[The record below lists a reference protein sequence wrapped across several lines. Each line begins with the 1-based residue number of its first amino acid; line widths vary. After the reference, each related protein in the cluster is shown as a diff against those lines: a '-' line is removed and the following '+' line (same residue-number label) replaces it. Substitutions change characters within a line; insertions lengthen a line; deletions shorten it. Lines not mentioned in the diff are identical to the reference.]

1 MWYKI
6 RTIFT
11 FKMILTNFC
20 NVIYCI
26 KKCFSLLIWIW
37 IFFPQAR
44 EQELN
49 KQRVYL
55 IPDSFSRWHQP
66 KIKMKSRLK
75 AVLFFPF
82 GSLVLILIL
91 WYLNLPSFTLNFFAP
106 WKAIFYL
113 ERFASF
119 VRCIFYCNIDMLF
132 FEAVIFLLTYSN
144 VYLFPSFFDVA
155 VLWLFFFLHMSEIS
169 CLKYTFLIQ
178 HQFFFSFVS
187 TFIEII
193 DLLCDFLLFSFR
205 VRSFKVIYII
215 VCVAVVDVVKLHII
229 WNYVPNKPMGW
240 KR

>member
-1 MWYKI
+1 MWCKI

-26 KKCFSLLIWIW
+26 KKCFFLLIWIS

-44 EQELN
+44 EQDLN
-49 KQRVYL
+49 NQRVYL
-55 IPDSFSRWHQP
+55 IPDSFSRWHQQ

-75 AVLFFPF
+75 AVLFSFWILGFDFDSLISKLTFLYFKFFCTMKSDILF
-82 GSLVLILIL
+82 GKIYKFCEVHLLLQY
-91 WYLNLPSFTLNFFAP
+91 WYV
-106 WKAIFYL
+106 I
-113 ERFASF
+113 
-119 VRCIFYCNIDMLF
+119 

-169 CLKYTFLIQ
+169 CLKYIFLIQ

-205 VRSFKVIYII
+205 VRSFKVIFMI
-215 VCVAVVDVVKLHII
+215 VCLAVVDVVKLHII